1 MRKLLCLLALTAMWN
16 LAHAQ
21 DMVKTGEGI
30 RQKSV
35 AFLTFDVYK
44 ITHYVATIPAAEDV
58 RAALAASTGDKKFE
72 LEFLRDVEADKIKD
86 SLDGAYKNC
95 DYKNKDKVKELLSVF
110 KSDFKKGDMI
120 TIAYSGGKTT
130 FTSGAS
136 VLSVDGDE
144 IMRATW
150 CIWLGKGITDQKKLK
165 DELVRDA
172 KK

>member
-1 MRKLLCLLALTAMWN
+1 MKTFLSVLLLCGSAF
-16 LAHAQ
+16 AQ

-44 ITHYVATIPAAEDV
+44 VSHYVATLPAAEDI
-58 RAALAASTGDKKFE
+58 RAALIASTGDKKFE

-110 KSDFKKGDMI
+110 KTDFKKGDNV
-120 TIAYSGGKTT
+120 TIAYSAGKTT
-130 FTSGAS
+130 FTSGPS

-144 IMRATW
+144 IMKATW

-165 DELVRDA
+165 DELVKDI

>member
-1 MRKLLCLLALTAMWN
+1 MKKLLCLLALTAIAN
-16 LAHAQ
+16 QAFAQ
-21 DMVKTGEGI
+21 DLVKTGEGI

-35 AFLTFDVYK
+35 AFLSFDVYK
-44 ITHYVATIPAAEDV
+44 ISHFIATIPAGEDV
-58 RAALAASTGDKKFE
+58 AGALAASTSDKKFE
-72 LEFLRDVEADKIKD
+72 LEFLRDVEAEKIKD

-110 KSDFKKGDMI
+110 KSDFKKGDLI

-144 IMRATW
+144 IMQATW
-150 CIWLGKGITDQKKLK
+150 CIWLGKGIKDQKKLK
-165 DELVRDA
+165 DELVKA
-172 KK
+172 LKK

>member
-1 MRKLLCLLALTAMWN
+1 MKKLFCLLALTAIAN
-16 LAHAQ
+16 HAFAQ

-35 AFLTFDVYK
+35 AFLSFDVYK
-44 ITHYVATIPAAEDV
+44 VSHSIATVPAAEDM
-58 RAALAASTGDKKFE
+58 AGALNASTSDKKFE
-72 LEFLRDVEADKIKD
+72 LEFLRNVEADKIKD

-95 DYKNKDKVKELLSVF
+95 DYKEKNKVKELLSVF
-110 KSDFKKGDMI
+110 KTDFKKGDVI
-120 TIAYSGGKTT
+120 TIAYSAGKTT

-144 IMRATW
+144 IMKATW

-165 DELVRDA
+165 DDLVKNV

>member
-1 MRKLLCLLALTAMWN
+1 MKLILGLVMLCSF
-16 LAHAQ
+16 AHAQ
-21 DMVKTGEGI
+21 DMTKTGEGI

-35 AFLTFDVYK
+35 AFLSFDVYK
-44 ITHYVATIPAAEDV
+44 ISHYAATIPAAEDV

-110 KSDFKKGDMI
+110 KTDFKKGDMI

-144 IMRATW
+144 IMQATW

-165 DELVRDA
+165 DELVKDI